1 MSVAELD
8 DAGGDAANP
17 TAPRPANKMAGVW
30 RTVFLDLDEVLCIGQ
45 AEACLSLSRAFR
57 RGELPSS
64 HQLAALFSPVA
75 RNALAMAHRRSQ
87 GAKYVI
93 SSTWR
98 EHLSREQM
106 VLVLDGGGLHFVA
119 ENLHAGDAWRCVPKR
134 VYRERRAEILHWLN
148 THHQGEPFVVLDDLN
163 SADQLTFVHE
173 RPGCPLLGRVVLCTP
188 GIGLTADHVDAI
200 VNALRMPTGTVCRDA
215 SVPRTGR

>member
-1 MSVAELD
+1 MD
-8 DAGGDAANP
+8 DAATPTGPRTAN
-17 TAPRPANKMAGVW
+17 NMASPC

-45 AEACLSLSRAFR
+45 AEACLSLSLAFG
-57 RGELPSS
+57 RGEIPSS
-64 HQLAALFSPVA
+64 QELASLFSPAA
-75 RNALAMAHRRSQ
+75 RNALAMAHRRSE

-106 VLVLDGGGLHFVA
+106 VMVLVGGGLQFVA
-119 ENLHAGDAWRCVPKR
+119 ENLHAGNAWRCIPKR

-163 SADQLTFVHE
+163 SADQLTSVHE
-173 RPGCPLLGRVVLCTP
+173 HPQCPLFGRVVFCTP
-188 GIGLTADHVDAI
+188 GVGLTADHVDAI
-200 VNALRMPTGTVCRDA
+200 VSALRRPVATGE
-215 SVPRTGR
+215 PQQP